1 MGIVAALSQPSTPTA
16 FAPALAYSSLSLL
29 YSTVAVI
36 LGFIWIPQAMTSERG
51 SLSLRLD
58 ENLPIADA
66 VLSALV
72 GLTVS
77 LQQSRRAHQ
86 LRFLSERKDLCVT
99 AGRTLQSSALL
110 EPSKRAL

>member
-36 LGFIWIPQAMTSERG
+36 LGFIWIPQAMTSENG
-51 SLSLRLD
+51 SLSLGLSQI
-58 ENLPIADA
+58 LPIAVA
-66 VLSALV
+66 VLAVLV

-77 LQQSRRAHQ
+77 LQ
-86 LRFLSERKDLCVT
+86 
-99 AGRTLQSSALL
+99 
-110 EPSKRAL
+110 